1 MRARLYLFVAAAMLG
16 AAGPAAAQGGQFR
29 TFPQFVGT
37 WALDA
42 AASTGR
48 MRMAPPPAVTIAIA
62 TTSTDITVTS
72 TLDLPPETPGREGRR
87 LATNTPPPVVYK
99 LNGAPTLRYG
109 GQYEYSYT
117 FMLVA
122 DALVLTEKT
131 SNWVRRGDPLMSNR
145 DAFTMVTDALLVDGE
160 VLTLHRQLT
169 SVNGDGQI
177 YVMTTPEM
185 NLRQTYIYRRVKP
198 PAQ

>member
-1 MRARLYLFVAAAMLG
+1 MGLRVSLVVAAALLG
-16 AAGPAAAQGGQFR
+16 AAGPAPAQNGQFR

-48 MRMAPPPAVTIAIA
+48 MRMAPPPAVTLAIA

-72 TLDLPPETPGREGRR
+72 TLDLPPETRGGGRR

-99 LNGAPTLRYG
+99 LNGAPSLRYG

-145 DAFTMVTDALLVDGE
+145 DAFTMVTDALHVDGN

-169 SVNGDGQI
+169 SVNGEGEI
-177 YVMTTPEM
+177 HVMATPEM
-185 NLRQTYIYRRVKP
+185 NLRQTYVYRRVQP
-198 PAQ
+198 PAG